1 MKTFLGGQQVVQPVL
16 PADKDLADVDTL
28 IQAPVLSF
36 WGAEFP
42 ASYRV
47 GMSNA
52 SYGEGERVLGPPQAG
67 TWAGIATAGM
77 EEALLP

>member
-1 MKTFLGGQQVVQPVL
+1 MCPRPG
-16 PADKDLADVDTL
+16 ASRWCSSS
-28 IQAPVLSF
+28 LSL

-47 GMSNA
+47 GMSDA

-67 TWAGIATAGM
+67 TWAGMVTAGM
-77 EEALLP
+77 EEALLS